1 MDITS
6 LGGESS
12 GIASIIRFIIFR
24 RIAAKPGRRGRL
36 CAKSWCPTNNA
47 EPAIATVRRKR
58 LIDTYPFV
66 AIPRPAISCQD

>member
-24 RIAAKPGRRGRL
+24 RIAAKLARRGLL

-47 EPAIATVRRKR
+47 APAIAMVRRKR
-58 LIDTYPFV
+58 LIDAYPFIAV
-66 AIPRPAISCQD
+66 QRPAICCQD

>member
-24 RIAAKPGRRGRL
+24 RIAAKPARCGLLG
-36 CAKSWCPTNNA
+36 AKNWYPTNNA
-47 EPAIATVRRKR
+47 APAIPMARRKR

-66 AIPRPAISCQD
+66 AIPRLAMRCN